1 MISLELII
9 PAALIIGGAVLLFG
23 FRLYLVHSYQ
33 NQQVDER
40 VDSLQYFATRL
51 TGQLGTHDESANG
64 IPEGTEQ
71 ELELVADMYDSRIL
85 IVGPDYRIVKDTF
98 VIDEGRYV
106 ISPEVMNAFAGTS
119 YRRLN
124 RDRHY
129 LEMALPVMDTI
140 SREVTGVL
148 FISAST
154 MEIYKSVRELNLRVS
169 AIVALVFLFIVL
181 LAVLAGILIRQTFA
195 RTQQSLA
202 RIGEGSLDAP
212 LFHSRIYEIS
222 AMTEEYEHILKRL
235 QFQSQTREEFVS
247 NVSHELKTPIA
258 SMKVLADSLLLQE
271 EVPAELYRDFMTD
284 ISGEL
289 DRETQIINDLLTL
302 SRLDHVSSDDLSLQ
316 KVDIGALIEGIL
328 KRLRPLAQQRNIELV
343 YESMREVNAEADP
356 IRLSLALTNLVENAI
371 KYNHENGWVKVVC
384 DADYRYAYIRVAD
397 SGIGIPQEALPHVFE
412 RFYRV
417 DKARSRERGG
427 TGLGL
432 SIASSIVL
440 MHGGAIRVSST
451 PGEGSTFTVRI
462 PVRQM

>member
-1 MISLELII
+1 MKRTE
-9 PAALIIGGAVLLFG
+9 AKNIG
-23 FRLYLVHSYQ
+23 
-33 NQQVDER
+33 
-40 VDSLQYFATRL
+40 
-51 TGQLGTHDESANG
+51 
-64 IPEGTEQ
+64 
-71 ELELVADMYDSRIL
+71 
-85 IVGPDYRIVKDTF
+85 
-98 VIDEGRYV
+98 
-106 ISPEVMNAFAGTS
+106 
-119 YRRLN
+119 
-124 RDRHY
+124 
-129 LEMALPVMDTI
+129 
-140 SREVTGVL
+140 
-148 FISAST
+148 
-154 MEIYKSVRELNLRVS
+154 
-169 AIVALVFLFIVL
+169 
-181 LAVLAGILIRQTFA
+181 
-195 RTQQSLA
+195 
-202 RIGEGSLDAP
+202 
-212 LFHSRIYEIS
+212 
-222 AMTEEYEHILKRL
+222 
-235 QFQSQTREEFVS
+235 
-247 NVSHELKTPIA
+247 
-258 SMKVLADSLLLQE
+258 
-271 EVPAELYRDFMTD
+271 
-284 ISGEL
+284 
-289 DRETQIINDLLTL
+289 QIINDLLTL

-316 KVDIGALIEGIL
+316 KVDIGALIESIL